1 MNKSALESV
10 LAQARDLLADLE
22 QEPVKAEKKPS
33 KQKTAS
39 FELAGVGTQA
49 VITGDWSDN
58 DLGSHSST
66 TGNTIYGNYGNDTL
80 RGGTANDKL
89 YGEDDNDILIGWQGN
104 DTLNGGEGYDTVSY
118 ETETGG
124 AGVVVNLTTAAWTY
138 NGRTYASMTGR
149 DTWGGIDTYAEIE
162 AVVGSQGNDIINASG
177 SPDQFVLYGGAGND
191 TLMGAGSEW
200 DLDILVG
207 GAGDDLLIGG
217 IAYFEGT
224 DAVHVDLGTGI
235 ATGQGTDTLQSIS
248 YVIGSSGDD
257 VIRAGTIAA
266 TLDGGEGNDT
276 LYGGA
281 GGDRLYTGSGIDVV
295 YGSGGSDFFY
305 IDGVTTLR
313 YDELVAL
320 DVGGNNIAGLVSANL
335 AMGTV
340 VKYRQT
346 SGTPTSLDRLG
357 EDRVFGDVY
366 DFVAT
371 AYNDF
376 VTGNSLNNHLVG
388 LAGNDSMAGGG
399 GNDLLDG
406 GIGNDILDGGIGDD
420 TLDGGDNNDSL
431 KGGDGH
437 DRLLG
442 GSGRDTL
449 EGGNGNDTLDG
460 GSGADR
466 MVGGSGDDVYYVN
479 DINDLVIELAGGGN
493 DTVHVSVRG
502 FDHLKL
508 AHIENIVL
516 VGDGSID
523 YSNRAPQI
531 LGASSPTKFTV
542 ADNSLVSPF
551 ADLTIDDNG
560 SWVLVTVKMNQL
572 PGSAIGSFTNL
583 GPGAYDRLAGTYTVS
598 GNIATVQAALRALQ
612 FDPIDTPSFAVGN
625 VRTDSFTITVVDDRG
640 IASVPNSNI
649 SVDVVTQNRAP
660 VLVAPAAAYT
670 VSDVDNVNLVAPF
683 ANVSIGD
690 TNLNDMVT
698 VTVALDSA
706 PKGALVSTKGTY
718 NAQTGVYTVTAP
730 SWEIQSI
737 VRAIKFNPTDR
748 TVNGI
753 ETTTFTINV
762 TDAGGLTSGPVST
775 IQVNSVHGTVPVNGA
790 PVLSGSDSIT
800 YTATGPITPFT
811 KLSVTDDSP
820 SVTATVIMDKP
831 AGGAFLNTG
840 NGIYD
845 AEAGT
850 YTVSG
855 TAAQVQTAIRAV
867 QFQASQNGTVKF
879 TVVVT
884 DGSLTSVNTGF
895 TLTATLPNQAPII
908 QAQPVTVRIA
918 DDEEDSLATP
928 FAGVTL
934 DDPDAT
940 ASSSYLEVRVYLD
953 DPSLGVFVPG
963 GDGSIKS
970 NPDPQFGYYYYT
982 VSGTIQNVQA
992 ALRALEYNPR
1002 MRPDA
1007 EAGSIE
1013 TSTFTI
1019 KIFDASGLSA
1029 TYTGIKVESIHGAL
1043 PGAAPVIGGADGPM
1057 TVTVDDTE
1065 AATPFTSVTI
1075 TDDDPTVTVIIAM
1088 DTPSEGEFA
1097 NLIRG
1102 TYDRSAGTYTVTG
1115 TAAQVQE
1122 AIQALHFIPQPRP
1135 NAQVGSI
1142 QTTTFTITASDGT
1155 HAATNTNISVNAT
1168 ATNRAPTLD
1177 APVRTVTIADDED
1190 IHLATPFTGVTI
1202 ADTNANDTITVT
1214 ITLDAPGKGVLV
1226 PVNGGVYDPQTG
1238 VFTFTGSAAA
1248 AQAAV
1253 RALQYNPTNRPDAEN
1268 ASIETSHFTIVVTDA
1283 GGLSSA
1289 PNTNISV
1296 DSVHTANQAPVIGGV
1311 DAPVTVT
1318 IADTEVASPFAGVT
1332 IADDSPSVTV
1342 TITMDTASE
1351 GEFTNVIR
1359 GTYDRSAGTYTVTG
1373 TVAQVEAAIQA
1384 LQFIPE
1390 QRVAPVGSVQTTN
1403 FTITIVDSKGVAGQ
1417 PNSYISVDAV
1427 ASNVAPSAP
1436 ELAGGSITDMAGAG
1450 SQVGTL
1456 SASDQNGDSLTYRFS
1471 DALEGSDGLISA
1483 DGRFEIVSNVIVVRD
1498 PRLIQVAQDS
1508 TFTYSVIVSDGRGG
1522 QTSGSVSIA
1531 VADLNKAPTNI
1542 QLSNSLVLENAAEG
1556 HVIGS
1561 VSAIDPNGTAL
1572 TYTLV
1577 DDAGGSVELV
1587 NNQLRVKD
1595 STKIDYEQNAQFT
1608 ITIAV
1613 SDGLETVNRTFT
1625 ISIDDQRRENVLG
1638 NAGDN
1643 VIRGGVGS
1651 DTLNGAAGN
1660 DTLHGGDGRDL
1671 LIGGSGADAFVFDTA
1686 VMKTAADIIQ
1696 DFSVA
1701 DGDRIYLSHKIFSG
1715 LGLGQLS
1722 ASVFVIGTE
1731 ARDQDDRIIYDQATG
1746 QLFYDLDGT
1755 GGSTRDIKPILFA
1768 TLNPDGVKPAL
1779 THASFYII

>member
-1 MNKSALESV
+1 MGLGKVVPMNKSALESV
-10 LAQARDLLADLE
+10 LAQARDLMADLE

-33 KQKTAS
+33 KQKTS
-39 FELAGVGTQA
+39 TFELAGVGTQA

-58 DLGSHSST
+58 DLGSHGST
-66 TGNTIYGNYGNDTL
+66 SPNTIYGNSGNDTL

-138 NGRTYASMTGR
+138 NGRTYASMTGK

-191 TLMGAGSEW
+191 TLMGGGGSEW

-224 DAVHVDLGTGI
+224 DAVHVDLRTGI

-248 YVIGSSGDD
+248 YVIGSEGND
-257 VIRAGTIAA
+257 VIRAGTSA
-266 TLDGGEGNDT
+266 TTLHGGEGNDT
-276 LYGGA
+276 LYGGT
-281 GGDRLYTGSGIDVV
+281 GGDRLYTGSGMDVI
-295 YGSGGSDFFY
+295 YGSVGNDYFY
-305 IDGVTTLR
+305 IGDVATLR
-313 YDELVAL
+313 YDELVAH
-320 DVGGNNIAGLVSANL
+320 DAGGNSIAVHVSANL
-335 AMGTV
+335 EMDYVNKYRSTGGTV
-340 VKYRQT
+340 TGADKV
-346 SGTPTSLDRLG
+346 G
-357 EDRVFGDVY
+357 EDRIFGSV
-366 DFVAT
+366 VGLVGT
-371 AYNDF
+371 AYNDS
-376 VTGNSLNNHLVG
+376 VTGNSLDNHLVG

-399 GNDLLDG
+399 GND
-406 GIGNDILDGGIGDD
+406 
-420 TLDGGDNNDSL
+420 TLDGGENNDLL

-437 DRLLG
+437 DSLLG

-449 EGGNGNDTLDG
+449 EGGIGNDTLDG

-493 DTVHVSVRG
+493 DTVYVSVRG

-542 ADNSLVSPF
+542 ADNGLVSPF

-560 SWVLVTVKMNQL
+560 SWVSVTVKMNQL

-640 IASVPNSNI
+640 ITSVPNSNI
-649 SVDVVTQNRAP
+649 SVEVVTQNRAP
-660 VLVAPAAAYT
+660 TLIAPVASYT

-683 ANVSIGD
+683 ANVSISD
-690 TNLNDMVT
+690 INLYDKVT
-698 VTVALDSA
+698 VTIALDSA
-706 PKGALVSTKGTY
+706 AKGALVSTKGTY
-718 NAQTGVYTVTAP
+718 DAQAGVYTVTAGYG
-730 SWEIQSI
+730 EIQSI

-748 TVNGI
+748 TTDGI
-753 ETTTFTINV
+753 ETTTFTISV
-762 TDAGGLTSGPVST
+762 TDAGGLTRGPVST
-775 IQVNSVHGTVPVNGA
+775 IQVNSVHGTAPVNGA
-790 PVLSGSDSIT
+790 PVLSGSDSIN
-800 YTATGPITPFT
+800 YVATGPINPFT

-820 SVTATVIMDKP
+820 SVTATVIMDVP
-831 AGGAFLNTG
+831 AGGALLNTG

-855 TAAQVQTAIRAV
+855 TAAQVQTAIRAL

-895 TLTATLPNQAPII
+895 TLTATLPNRAPTI

-918 DDEEDSLATP
+918 DDEEDDLATP

-940 ASSSYLEVRVYLD
+940 VTSSYLEVRVYLD

-963 GDGSIKS
+963 RGGSIKQFD
-970 NPDPQFGYYYYT
+970 DPRFGYYYYT
-982 VSGTIQNVQA
+982 ISGKIQDVQA

-1019 KIFDASGLSA
+1019 KVYDGYGLSA

-1043 PGAAPVIGGADGPM
+1043 PGAAPVIGGADGPV
-1057 TVTVDDTE
+1057 TVTVADTE
-1065 AATPFTSVTI
+1065 VASPFAGVTI
-1075 TDDDPTVTVIIAM
+1075 TDNDPIVTVTIAM